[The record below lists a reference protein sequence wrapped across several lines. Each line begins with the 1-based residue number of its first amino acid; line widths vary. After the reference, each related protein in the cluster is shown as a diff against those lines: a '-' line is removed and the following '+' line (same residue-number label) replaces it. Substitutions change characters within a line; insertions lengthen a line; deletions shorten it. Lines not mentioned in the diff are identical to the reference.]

1 MHQEQP
7 WEVPTPVVG
16 VELSVRLYRT
26 FNPKWWTGLDYHESN
41 PLKYDSGQSLH
52 MGAQTPPAGMPQGT
66 SSQERSALT
75 KVMWFGVLALVGL
88 VGGWAVAFLIFGTVF
103 VSATNL
109 NLPANPTPAQVGA
122 ALGPLFQNF
131 SLLIP
136 SILLIGL
143 AGDVLLTIGFRDL
156 AKVEK
161 SKFSLPW
168 KFMIVLIIGLVLLAG
183 GLIPVFNDIPN
194 IIAQAPTGP
203 GAPSAA
209 FFSAISTLIFSALI
223 AVIGGVMALVGTIGG
238 QILGLWR
245 VGSRYDST
253 IIKIGAIFVIIPL
266 LNFVAP
272 ILILV
277 GAAQARGSLSK
288 PA

>member
-1 MHQEQP
+1 
-7 WEVPTPVVG
+7 
-16 VELSVRLYRT
+16 
-26 FNPKWWTGLDYHESN
+26 
-41 PLKYDSGQSLH
+41 

-75 KVMWFGVLALVGL
+75 KVMWFGVL
-88 VGGWAVAFLIFGTVF
+88 
-103 VSATNL
+103 
-109 NLPANPTPAQVGA
+109 
-122 ALGPLFQNF
+122 
-131 SLLIP
+131 
-136 SILLIGL
+136 
-143 AGDVLLTIGFRDL
+143 
-156 AKVEK
+156 
-161 SKFSLPW
+161 
-168 KFMIVLIIGLVLLAG
+168 
-183 GLIPVFNDIPN
+183 
-194 IIAQAPTGP
+194 
-203 GAPSAA
+203 
-209 FFSAISTLIFSALI
+209 
-223 AVIGGVMALVGTIGG
+223 ALVGTIGG